1 MLASWCGLV
10 AFLVP
15 LRLTLAYAALIPLIL
30 FVLIQ
35 HRAVFSLA
43 KIPPSARRA
52 VAAFI
57 FFLCSLLISS
67 VFGIDPQRSIRPF
80 FSLLFFSS
88 TILIFAHFAAIPLT
102 LRALIAGQTIASIHS
117 ILDARFPGT
126 LPKLF
131 NGTVTESGQM
141 AMTSIIAGSIA
152 WSAMHSPTAEFR
164 LPRLRTALLST
175 ALTLALVV
183 ICFVP
188 APFVAVLALGIGIPV
203 LVMLSQSCGPLCQ
216 SGDVERWK
224 QLLFVQIPFIITALL
239 VNLKRGP
246 WLGVLV
252 GSMLFALLY
261 APQILGVL
269 IAVAI
274 TVSVAVTPIRERLL
288 SSYEH
293 FTISGGRSTIWQIGG
308 ELISRY
314 PLGIGYHNSPIL
326 QKFSPEIP
334 PELKHFHNNLLNIT
348 AENGWLS
355 TMLFIWFF
363 IELLRLCFSQPRC
376 ITRNAIGCAL
386 ISWQIAGLVEY
397 NFGDSEVSLIA
408 WILIGLLFRLS
419 QAAPAI
425 ATPLSH
431 IKQTTAAPQ
440 PL

>member
-1 MLASWCGLV
+1 MLAYWCGLV
-10 AFLVP
+10 ALLVP

-30 FVLIQ
+30 FTLIE
-35 HRAVFSLA
+35 HPATFSLTR
-43 KIPPSARRA
+43 IPPSARRA
-52 VAAFI
+52 AAAFL

-67 VFGIDPQRSIRPF
+67 FFGIDPQRSLRPF
-80 FSLLFFSS
+80 CSLVFFSS
-88 TILIFAHFAAIPLT
+88 TILIFTHFARVPIT
-102 LRALIAGQTIASIHS
+102 LRALLIGQTIASIHS
-117 ILDARFPGT
+117 VLDALFPEA

-152 WSAMHSPTAEFR
+152 WSAMHPSTAENTR
-164 LPRLRTALLST
+164 PRLHAALLSGL
-175 ALTLALVV
+175 LTLALAT
-183 ICFVP
+183 ICFAQSPLIEVI
-188 APFVAVLALGIGIPV
+188 ALGIGVVIV
-203 LVMLSQSCGPLCQ
+203 ARLFRLHHRADNQKDG
-216 SGDVERWK
+216 ERWK
-224 QLLFVQIPFIITALL
+224 QTVYLQIPFIITALL

-252 GSMLFALLY
+252 GSLIFALLY
-261 APQILGVL
+261 APQIFGAL
-269 IAVAI
+269 IAVVI
-274 TVSVAVTPIRERLL
+274 LVSVSVTPIRDRLL
-288 SSYEH
+288 ASYEH

-355 TMLFIWFF
+355 TMLFIWFLV
-363 IELLRLCFSQPRC
+363 ELLRLCFARPRS

-397 NFGDSEVSLIA
+397 NFGDSEVSLVA
-408 WILIGLLFRLS
+408 WILIGLLFRS
-419 QAAPAI
+419 NYNTPAVDPFRE
-425 ATPLSH
+425 ASTGERQLP
-431 IKQTTAAPQ
+431 
-440 PL
+440 